1 MERRELAAELLSPG
15 FVDEGVVIGEFDKG
29 PIAKL
34 LNRPDVADD
43 MLDRTLAI
51 ALAEHHVGSAEI
63 ASPRAA
69 ARGLDGEPVVGT
81 AAQKIVG
88 RDRKLAD
95 IDGWKIARVE
105 DAIRFIV
112 FSGAH
117 DRGPDVF
124 AFADDRVIAVL

>member
-1 MERRELAAELLSPG
+1 
-15 FVDEGVVIGEFDKG
+15 
-29 PIAKL
+29 
-34 LNRPDVADD
+34 
-43 MLDRTLAI
+43 RTLAI
-51 ALAEHHVGSAEI
+51 ALAKHPVGSAEI

-81 AAQKIVG
+81 AAEQIVA

-124 AFADDRVIAVL
+124 AFADDRVIAVLQRFFGANGYMQPAHRDFHARGAQTIGDRVRLE